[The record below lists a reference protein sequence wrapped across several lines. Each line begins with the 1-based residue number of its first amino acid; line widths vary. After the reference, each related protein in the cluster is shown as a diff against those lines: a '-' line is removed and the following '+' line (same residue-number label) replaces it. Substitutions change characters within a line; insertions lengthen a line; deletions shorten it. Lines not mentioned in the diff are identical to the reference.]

1 MQLINCF
8 TVVEEKTSFFFKKC
22 YLIIICI
29 GRANLGQ
36 VSGGE
41 EQLIII
47 YIGRA
52 NLGQVSGGEELDFA
66 TLVVEHE
73 PLVILLLPAYEET
86 VKKIVLNIKALHND
100 YEDTSF

>member
-1 MQLINCF
+1 M
-8 TVVEEKTSFFFKKC
+8 EEKTSFFFKKC
-22 YLIIICI
+22 YLIIIYIGRANLGQVSGGEEQLTIIYI

-52 NLGQVSGGEELDFA
+52 NLG
-66 TLVVEHE
+66 
-73 PLVILLLPAYEET
+73 
-86 VKKIVLNIKALHND
+86 
-100 YEDTSF
+100 

>member
-1 MQLINCF
+1 M
-8 TVVEEKTSFFFKKC
+8 
-22 YLIIICI
+22 
-29 GRANLGQ
+29 GP

-73 PLVILLLPAYEET
+73 PLVIPLLPAYEDT

>member
-22 YLIIICI
+22 Y
-29 GRANLGQ
+29 
-36 VSGGE
+36 
-41 EQLIII
+41 LIII

-73 PLVILLLPAYEET
+73 PLVIPLLPAYEET